1 MVDKVKV
8 NIKKRTNAIKETKRK
23 NISVEWKAI
32 MKAVIKETIREIKKG
47 IKRQQEDGLEK
58 RIKTISTKREPFK
71 EIRKLTGQ
79 GRRSC
84 TDSTLMVDGKSVVG
98 DREKAEKL
106 AEWYAE
112 IAKVREPENEEK
124 EEIDRVYEKVRNAK
138 SLIVFDQWNEAL
150 NPKEENLT
158 WSEEMDSIKKRINN
172 NKSSG
177 FDGISNHILRK
188 IPRFFWDC
196 TCVIV
201 NNCIANWYFLRRW
214 KETTTIP
221 IPKTGK
227 AETTYDYRPISLFS
241 NWGKCW
247 RM

>member
-1 MVDKVKV
+1 
-8 NIKKRTNAIKETKRK
+8 
-23 NISVEWKAI
+23 
-32 MKAVIKETIREIKKG
+32 
-47 IKRQQEDGLEK
+47 
-58 RIKTISTKREPFK
+58 
-71 EIRKLTGQ
+71 
-79 GRRSC
+79 
-84 TDSTLMVDGKSVVG
+84 MVDGKSVVG

-106 AEWYAE
+106 TEWYAE

-214 KETTTIP
+214 KETTTFP
-221 IPKTGK
+221 IPKTVKQKKHMITGQ
-227 AETTYDYRPISLFS
+227 
-241 NWGKCW
+241 
-247 RM
+247 